1 MLLRNRELMLLVGT
15 YAAVALA
22 IAFAAGALSGPAACL
37 WAMDTAIALGVVVA
51 LFTRARYRAIARL
64 AAQLDECLFAE
75 RPALLDGAREGELAI
90 LANEIG
96 KLLQKL
102 AISVDQLERDRNLLA
117 DSLAD
122 ISHQL
127 KTPLTSLGLTT
138 ELLRKQVGS
147 PDGMAADAQRGAL
160 TKIRTIE
167 RLQNQ
172 VMWLVSSLLKLAR
185 VDAGAIR
192 LLRAP
197 VDAEKLIEEAYGPLA
212 IAFDIADVAFTP
224 TIQAGSAFDGDLSW
238 TAEALRNVLKN
249 CLEHTPA
256 GGAVSVQA
264 QEDALAFRIVV
275 TDTGPGIAEAD
286 LPHIFERFY
295 RGSDRDDGA
304 DGVEP
309 KGVGIG
315 LALAKSLITAQDG
328 RIRASNVT
336 DETGATVG
344 AHFEIAFFKTAV

>member
-1 MLLRNRELMLLVGT
+1 MLLRNRELMLLVCT
-15 YAAVALA
+15 YVGATLLIALA
-22 IAFAAGALSGPAACL
+22 SCALSGSAACF
-37 WAMDTAIALGVVVA
+37 WVISTACILGIVVA
-51 LFTRARYRAIARL
+51 LFTRARYRAIALL

-90 LANEIG
+90 LTNEIA

-102 AISVDQLERDRNLLA
+102 AISVDQLERDRSLLA

-138 ELLRKQVGS
+138 ELLRKQIGGL
-147 PDGMAADAQRGAL
+147 DGLAADARRDAL
-160 TKIRTIE
+160 ARVRTIE

-185 VDAGAIR
+185 VDAGAIK
-192 LLRAP
+192 LLHAP
-197 VDAEKLIEEAYGPLA
+197 VDAEKLVEEAYGPLA
-212 IAFDIADVAFTP
+212 IAFDIADVTFDR
-224 TIQAGSAFDGDLSW
+224 TIQPGSTFDGDQGW

-256 GGAVSVQA
+256 GGIVSVRV

-275 TDTGPGIAEAD
+275 TDTGPGIAAAD

-295 RGSDRDDGA
+295 RGADQADGA

-309 KGVGIG
+309 QGVGIG

-344 AHFEIAFFKTAV
+344 ARFEIAFFKTAV

>member
-1 MLLRNRELMLLVGT
+1 MLLRNRELMLLVCT
-15 YAAVALA
+15 YVGATLLIALA
-22 IAFAAGALSGPAACL
+22 SCALSGSAACF
-37 WAMDTAIALGVVVA
+37 WVISTACILGIVVA
-51 LFTRARYRAIARL
+51 LFTRARYRAIALL

-90 LANEIG
+90 LTNEVA

-102 AISVDQLERDRNLLA
+102 AISVDQLERDRSLLA

-138 ELLRKQVGS
+138 ELLRKQIGGL
-147 PDGMAADAQRGAL
+147 DGLAADARRDAL
-160 TKIRTIE
+160 ARVRTIE

-185 VDAGAIR
+185 VDAGAIK
-192 LLRAP
+192 LLHAP
-197 VDAEKLIEEAYGPLA
+197 VDAEKLVEEAYGPLA
-212 IAFDIADVAFTP
+212 IAFDIADITFVR
-224 TIQAGSAFDGDLSW
+224 TIQPGSTFDGDQGW

-256 GGAVSVQA
+256 GGIVSVRV

-275 TDTGPGIAEAD
+275 TDTGPGIAAAD

-295 RGSDRDDGA
+295 RGADQADGA

-309 KGVGIG
+309 QGVGIG

-328 RIRASNVT
+328 RIRASNIT

-344 AHFEIAFFKTAV
+344 ARFEIAFFKTAV

>member
-1 MLLRNRELMLLVGT
+1 MLLRNRELMLLVCT
-15 YAAVALA
+15 YVGATLLVALA
-22 IAFAAGALSGPAACL
+22 ACALSGSAACF
-37 WAMDTAIALGVVVA
+37 WVIGTACVLGIVVS

-90 LANEIG
+90 LTNEIG

-102 AISVDQLERDRNLLA
+102 AISVEQLERDRSLLA

-138 ELLRKQVGS
+138 ELLRKQIGGL
-147 PDGMAADAQRGAL
+147 DGVATDASRDAL
-160 TKIRTIE
+160 ARVRTIE

-185 VDAGAIR
+185 VDAGAIK
-192 LLRAP
+192 LLHAP
-197 VDAEKLIEEAYGPLA
+197 VDAEKLVEEAYGPLA
-212 IAFDIADVAFTP
+212 IAFDIADVTFVR
-224 TIQAGSAFDGDLSW
+224 TIQPGSTFIGDQGW

-256 GGAVSVQA
+256 GGIVSVQA
-264 QEDALAFRIVV
+264 LEDALAFRIVV
-275 TDTGPGIAEAD
+275 TDTGPGIAAVD

-295 RGSDRDDGA
+295 RGTDRSDGA
-304 DGVEP
+304 DSVEP

-328 RIRASNVT
+328 RIRASNIT

-344 AHFEIAFFKTAV
+344 ARFEIAFFKTAV

>member
-15 YAAVALA
+15 YVGATLLVACAACV
-22 IAFAAGALSGPAACL
+22 ISGPAGCL
-37 WAMDTAIALGVVVA
+37 WAIGTACILGAVVA

-64 AAQLDECLFAE
+64 AAQLDDCLFAE

-90 LANEIG
+90 LTNEIG

-102 AISVDQLERDRNLLA
+102 AVSVDQLERDRSLLA

-138 ELLRKQVGS
+138 ELLRKQIGGL
-147 PDGMAADAQRGAL
+147 DGAPADARRDAL
-160 TKIRTIE
+160 ARVRTIE

-172 VMWLVSSLLKLAR
+172 VMRLVSSLLKLAR
-185 VDAGAIR
+185 VDAGAIK

-197 VDAEKLIEEAYGPLA
+197 VDAKKLIEEAFGPLA
-212 IAFDIADVAFTP
+212 IAFDIADVTFAH
-224 TIQAGSAFDGDLSW
+224 TIQPGSSFTGDQSW

-256 GGAVSVQA
+256 GGIVSVRV

-275 TDTGPGIAEAD
+275 TDTGPGIAAAD

-295 RGSDRDDGA
+295 RGADRTDEA

-309 KGVGIG
+309 QGVGIG

-344 AHFEIAFFKTAV
+344 ARFEITFFKATV

>member
-1 MLLRNRELMLLVGT
+1 MLLRNRELMLLVCT
-15 YAAVALA
+15 YVGATLLIALA
-22 IAFAAGALSGPAACL
+22 SCALSGSAACF
-37 WAMDTAIALGVVVA
+37 WVISTACILGIVVA
-51 LFTRARYRAIARL
+51 LFTRARYRAIALL

-75 RPALLDGAREGELAI
+75 RSALLDGAREGELAI
-90 LANEIG
+90 LTNEIA

-102 AISVDQLERDRNLLA
+102 AISVDQLERDRSLLA

-138 ELLRKQVGS
+138 ELLRKQIGGL
-147 PDGMAADAQRGAL
+147 DGLAADARRDAL
-160 TKIRTIE
+160 ARVRTIE

-185 VDAGAIR
+185 VDAGAIK
-192 LLRAP
+192 LLHAP
-197 VDAEKLIEEAYGPLA
+197 VDAEKLVEEAYGPLA
-212 IAFDIADVAFTP
+212 IAFDIADVTFVR
-224 TIQAGSAFDGDLSW
+224 TIQPGSTFDGDQGW

-256 GGAVSVQA
+256 GGIVSVRV

-275 TDTGPGIAEAD
+275 TDTGPGIAAAD

-295 RGSDRDDGA
+295 RGAHRTDEA

-309 KGVGIG
+309 QGVGIG

-344 AHFEIAFFKTAV
+344 ARFEIAFFKTAV

>member
-1 MLLRNRELMLLVGT
+1 MLLRNRELMLLVCT
-15 YAAVALA
+15 YVGATLLIALA
-22 IAFAAGALSGPAACL
+22 SCALSGSAACF
-37 WAMDTAIALGVVVA
+37 WVISTACILGIVVA
-51 LFTRARYRAIARL
+51 LFTRARYRAIALL

-90 LANEIG
+90 LTNEIA

-102 AISVDQLERDRNLLA
+102 AISVDQLERDRSLLA

-138 ELLRKQVGS
+138 ELLRKQIGGL
-147 PDGMAADAQRGAL
+147 DGLAADARRDAL
-160 TKIRTIE
+160 ARVRTIE

-185 VDAGAIR
+185 VDAGAIK
-192 LLRAP
+192 LLHAP
-197 VDAEKLIEEAYGPLA
+197 VDAEKLVEEAYGPLA
-212 IAFDIADVAFTP
+212 IAFDIADVTFVR
-224 TIQAGSAFDGDLSW
+224 TIQPGSTFDGDQGW

-256 GGAVSVQA
+256 GGIVSVRV

-275 TDTGPGIAEAD
+275 TDTGPGIAAAD

-295 RGSDRDDGA
+295 RGADQADGA

-309 KGVGIG
+309 QGVGIG

-344 AHFEIAFFKTAV
+344 ARFEIAFFKTAV

>member
-1 MLLRNRELMLLVGT
+1 MLLRNRELMLLVCT
-15 YAAVALA
+15 YVGATLLIALA
-22 IAFAAGALSGPAACL
+22 SCALSGSAACF
-37 WAMDTAIALGVVVA
+37 WVISTACILGIVVA
-51 LFTRARYRAIARL
+51 LFTRARYRAIALL

-90 LANEIG
+90 LTNEIA

-102 AISVDQLERDRNLLA
+102 AISVDQLERDRSLLA

-138 ELLRKQVGS
+138 ELLRKQIGGL
-147 PDGMAADAQRGAL
+147 DGLAANARRDALARV
-160 TKIRTIE
+160 RTIE

-185 VDAGAIR
+185 VDAGAIK

-197 VDAEKLIEEAYGPLA
+197 VDAKKLIEEAYGPLA
-212 IAFDIADVAFTP
+212 IAFDIADVTFVR
-224 TIQAGSAFDGDLSW
+224 TIQPGSTFDGDQGW

-256 GGAVSVQA
+256 GGIVSVRV

-275 TDTGPGIAEAD
+275 TDTGPGIAAAD
-286 LPHIFERFY
+286 HPHIFERFY
-295 RGSDRDDGA
+295 RGADQADGA

-309 KGVGIG
+309 QGVGIG

-344 AHFEIAFFKTAV
+344 ARFEIAFFKTAV

>member
-1 MLLRNRELMLLVGT
+1 M
-15 YAAVALA
+15 
-22 IAFAAGALSGPAACL
+22 
-37 WAMDTAIALGVVVA
+37 A
-51 LFTRARYRAIARL
+51 LFTRARYRAIALL

-90 LANEIG
+90 LTNEIA

-102 AISVDQLERDRNLLA
+102 AISVDQLERDRSLLA

-138 ELLRKQVGS
+138 ELLRKQIGGL
-147 PDGMAADAQRGAL
+147 DGLAADARRDAL
-160 TKIRTIE
+160 ARVRTIE

-185 VDAGAIR
+185 VDAGAIK
-192 LLRAP
+192 LLHAP
-197 VDAEKLIEEAYGPLA
+197 VDAEKLVEEAYGPLA
-212 IAFDIADVAFTP
+212 IAFDIADVTFDR
-224 TIQAGSAFDGDLSW
+224 TIQPGSTFDGDQGW

-256 GGAVSVQA
+256 GGIVSVRV

-275 TDTGPGIAEAD
+275 TDTGPGIAAAD

-295 RGSDRDDGA
+295 RGADQADGA

-309 KGVGIG
+309 QGVGIG

-344 AHFEIAFFKTAV
+344 ARFEIAFFKTAV

>member
-1 MLLRNRELMLLVGT
+1 MLLRNRELMLLVCT
-15 YAAVALA
+15 YVGATLLIALA
-22 IAFAAGALSGPAACL
+22 SCALSGSAACF
-37 WAMDTAIALGVVVA
+37 WVISTACILGIVVA
-51 LFTRARYRAIARL
+51 LFTRARYRAIALL

-90 LANEIG
+90 LTNEIA

-102 AISVDQLERDRNLLA
+102 AISVDQLERDRSLLA

-138 ELLRKQVGS
+138 ELLRKQIGGL
-147 PDGMAADAQRGAL
+147 DGLAADARRDAL
-160 TKIRTIE
+160 ARVRTIE

-185 VDAGAIR
+185 VDAGAIK
-192 LLRAP
+192 LLHAP
-197 VDAEKLIEEAYGPLA
+197 VDAEKLVEEAYGPLA
-212 IAFDIADVAFTP
+212 IAFDIADVTFVRTVQP
-224 TIQAGSAFDGDLSW
+224 GSTFDGDQGW

-256 GGAVSVQA
+256 GGIVSVRV

-275 TDTGPGIAEAD
+275 TDTGPGIAAAD

-295 RGSDRDDGA
+295 RGADQADGA
-304 DGVEP
+304 DGVDP
-309 KGVGIG
+309 QGVGIG

-344 AHFEIAFFKTAV
+344 ARFEIAFFKTAV